1 MSGVA
6 KTLFSPLGGLLG
18 GILPKAPKAPKA
30 PKVPPPAPRISGA
43 DASGRGARG
52 KLKRRKGL
60 GSTVL
65 TQGLGKS
72 SASAATGTNILSGV
86 S

>member
-6 KTLFSPLGGLLG
+6 KSIG
-18 GILPKAPKAPKA
+18 GIFGLTPPKA
-30 PKVPPPAPRISGA
+30 PKVPPAPPPAPRISSA

-52 KLKRRKGL
+52 KLKRRRGL

-72 SASAATGTNILSGV
+72 SASAATGTNILSGI
-86 S
+86 